1 MEQDIHLL
9 VVDDVEQNLV
19 AMEALLARPG
29 IKVLRA
35 RSGPE
40 ALEMLLAH
48 DVAVAL
54 FDVHMPGMDGFE
66 LAELVRGSQRTRH
79 VPIIFLTAATA
90 NQQRSF
96 RGYDAGAVDFLHKPV
111 EPHVL
116 VSKLNV
122 FIEMHRQRR
131 ELAQKMQE
139 LQHALQLNEMFTAVL
154 SHDLRTPLSVV
165 KLSSELLLLQ
175 GKDDISKSIGQRLK
189 SSSVRMSRMVEQLL
203 DVSRLRNGGLR
214 LRCVPADLGALC
226 EQICSEFDLGGNSAR
241 IAVEPQGDLQGRFDV
256 DRMLQVLANLIGNAL
271 DHGDARATV
280 RVQLDGTQPE
290 SLKVCV
296 HNKGVIPPAV
306 MARLFEP
313 YHRVDGSEARGLGLG
328 LYIVDRFVAAHGG
341 QVVAH
346 SSVER
351 GTSIEVTIPREC
363 AAAPND
369 TPPALD
375 MKPHTPPTDEP
386 LPRASAR
393 AAAPPWPPMAEAKP
407 SLLHPGPR

>member
-19 AMEALLARPG
+19 AMEALLTRPG
-29 IKVLRA
+29 IRVLRA

-40 ALEMLLAH
+40 ALEMLLQH
-48 DVAVAL
+48 DVAAAL

-96 RGYDAGAVDFLHKPV
+96 RGYEAGAVDFLHKPV

-175 GKDDISKSIGQRLK
+175 GKDDVSRSIGQRLK

-226 EQICSEFDLGGNSAR
+226 EQICAEFELGGHTAR
-241 IAVEPQGDLQGRFDV
+241 IAVDPLGDLNGRFDI

-271 DHGDARATV
+271 DHGDALGTV
-280 RVQLDGTQPE
+280 HVQLDGTQAE
-290 SLKVCV
+290 LLKVRV

-313 YHRVDGSEARGLGLG
+313 YHRVDGSEPRGLGLG
-328 LYIVDRFVAAHGG
+328 LYIVDRFIAAHGG

-346 SSVER
+346 SSVEQ

-363 AAAPND
+363 ATSPND

-375 MKPHTPPTDEP
+375 MKPGTSSAPDTAP
-386 LPRASAR
+386 PRAWAAYAAR
-393 AAAPPWPPMAEAKP
+393 AQGVDAQASLVPSAP
-407 SLLHPGPR
+407 R